1 MRPDAPEGYDAG
13 PMGQPGRAGASLGLV
28 LTCVVATMALG
39 TASKAQCA
47 SGAWGDLRQYRN
59 LCYTDVVPLLDTE
72 QLRGS
77 RLPFLDRCV
86 DVQTNNCDEYPVV
99 TMYVMRLAAWI
110 SGDDYAPFYWV
121 NALLLTGFA
130 AAIGVMLYV
139 ANGPRALYFALAPSL
154 LVYGTMN
161 WDLVAVAFS
170 TAGLLLYLRRRDR
183 AAGVAIGLGVAT
195 KLYPAFL
202 LVPMLAQRI
211 RERRPDGAIVLG
223 WTVVGTWL
231 VVNLPFAAIAPDA
244 WLTFFQFNG
253 ERGADYDSLWYI
265 ACRHLGTCPS
275 IRTINAASLVIFL
288 VAGAVVWAAKA
299 RRHPGFPRWTLGLPL
314 IIVFLLSNKVYS
326 PQYGLWLLPWFALAL
341 PRLVTFLAFSLA
353 DVAVFITRF
362 TWFGRLEGA
371 PGASQELFEV
381 MVLLRAAVLIW
392 CVVSWIRTQHRPI
405 ELELRTR
412 EAEAGSTAPPND
424 PAPGPGSPGEVVP
437 A

>member
-1 MRPDAPEGYDAG
+1 
-13 PMGQPGRAGASLGLV
+13 MGQPGRAGASLGLV
-28 LTCVVATMALG
+28 LTCVIATMALG
-39 TASKAQCA
+39 AASKGPCA

-77 RLPFLDRCV
+77 RLPLLDRCV
-86 DVQTNNCDEYPVV
+86 DVEANKCDEYPVV

-139 ANGPRALYFALAPSL
+139 ANGSRALYFALAPSL

-161 WDLVAVAFS
+161 WDLVAVAFA
-170 TAGLLLYLRRRDR
+170 TAGLLLFLRRRDR
-183 AAGVAIGLGVAT
+183 AAGVAVGLGVAT

-202 LVPMLAQRI
+202 IVPMLAQRI
-211 RERRPDGAIVLG
+211 HERRPDGAIVLG

-231 VVNLPFAAIAPDA
+231 VINLPFAAIAPDA
-244 WLTFFQFNG
+244 WLTFFRFNG

-265 ACRHLGTCPS
+265 ACRHLDTCPS
-275 IRTINAASLVIFL
+275 TRTINAASLVIFL
-288 VAGAVVWAAKA
+288 VVGAAVWAVKA
-299 RRHPGFPRWTLGLPL
+299 RRHPRFPRWTLGLPL
-314 IIVFLLSNKVYS
+314 IAVFLLSNKVYS

-353 DVAVFITRF
+353 DMAVFITRF

-392 CVVSWIRTQHRPI
+392 CVVSWIRTEHRPI
-405 ELELRTR
+405 ELERR
-412 EAEAGSTAPPND
+412 AGEAEAGSIAPPSD
-424 PAPGPGSPGEVVP
+424 PVAGSGPPGEVVP

>member
-1 MRPDAPEGYDAG
+1 M
-13 PMGQPGRAGASLGLV
+13 
-28 LTCVVATMALG
+28 LTCVIATMALG
-39 TASKAQCA
+39 MASKAPCA

-59 LCYTDVVPLLDTE
+59 LCYTDIVPLLDTE

-86 DVQTNNCDEYPVV
+86 EAAANNCDEYPVV

-130 AAIGVMLYV
+130 AAIAVMLYV
-139 ANGPRALYFALAPSL
+139 ANGARALYFALAPSL
-154 LVYGTMN
+154 LVYGTVN
-161 WDLVAVAFS
+161 WDLVAVAFA

-183 AAGVAIGLGVAT
+183 GAGVALGLGIAT

-223 WTVVGTWL
+223 WTAVGAWL
-231 VVNLPFAAIAPDA
+231 VVNLPFAVIAPDA
-244 WLTFFQFNG
+244 WLTFFRFNG
-253 ERGADYDSLWYI
+253 ERGADYDSLWFI
-265 ACRHLGTCPS
+265 ACRHLDTCPS
-275 IRTINAASLVIFL
+275 IRTINGASLVIFL
-288 VAGAVVWAAKA
+288 VVGAAVWAIKA

-314 IIVFLLSNKVYS
+314 IVVFLLSNKVYS

-371 PGASQELFEV
+371 PGASQELFEA
-381 MVLLRAAVLIW
+381 MVLVRTAVLVW
-392 CVVSWIRTQHRPI
+392 CVISWIRAEHQPI
-405 ELELRTR
+405 ELERR
-412 EAEAGSTAPPND
+412 AAEAEAGSIVRPQSEP
-424 PAPGPGSPGEVVP
+424 PGSGPPGEVVP